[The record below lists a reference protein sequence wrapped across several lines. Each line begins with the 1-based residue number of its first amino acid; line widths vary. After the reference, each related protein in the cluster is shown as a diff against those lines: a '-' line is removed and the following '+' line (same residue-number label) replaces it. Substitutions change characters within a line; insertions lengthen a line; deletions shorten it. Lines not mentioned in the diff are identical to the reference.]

1 MNCWWCSTQ
10 RRTELLNYAI
20 EHKFNKIALGH
31 HLDDILETLLMNMLE
46 RGELSTMPPKLSYK
60 NYPVTILRPLCY
72 VGEKTLVD
80 YALQKGFAS
89 SVCTCDYQDNSG
101 RKKARLL
108 LEGLTGGNDAK
119 KMRLFLSL
127 KNVRSEYLP

>member
-1 MNCWWCSTQ
+1 
-10 RRTELLNYAI
+10 
-20 EHKFNKIALGH
+20 
-31 HLDDILETLLMNMLE
+31 MLE

-60 NYPVTILRPLCY
+60 SYPVTILRPLCY

-80 YALQKGFAS
+80 YARLKGFAS

-101 RKKARLL
+101 RKKACLL

-127 KNVRSEYLP
+127 KNIRSEYLP